1 MINDHLLKI
10 FKGILQEKNTFSI
23 MNPIVAVDVLMWIKL
38 ECDILKV
45 VDIVY
50 NKDDTESGSLR
61 FRCHKMCNFMLEKM
75 MQDVCLKG
83 CKKDL
88 AKFYELKTSCIQI
101 SNTTKEFKEQQLLN
115 NINALK

>member
-1 MINDHLLKI
+1 
-10 FKGILQEKNTFSI
+10 
-23 MNPIVAVDVLMWIKL
+23 MNRIVAVDVLMWIKL

-50 NKDDTESGSLR
+50 NKDDTELGSLR

>member
-1 MINDHLLKI
+1 MKI
-10 FKGILQEKNTFSI
+10 
-23 MNPIVAVDVLMWIKL
+23 
-38 ECDILKV
+38 

-61 FRCHKMCNFMLEKM
+61 FHCHKMCNFMLEKM

-83 CKKDL
+83 CKKIWRS
-88 AKFYELKTSCIQI
+88 FYELKTSCIQI

-115 NINALK
+115 NINELK

>member
-1 MINDHLLKI
+1 
-10 FKGILQEKNTFSI
+10 
-23 MNPIVAVDVLMWIKL
+23 
-38 ECDILKV
+38 
-45 VDIVY
+45 
-50 NKDDTESGSLR
+50 
-61 FRCHKMCNFMLEKM
+61 MLEKM

>member
-1 MINDHLLKI
+1 
-10 FKGILQEKNTFSI
+10 

-61 FRCHKMCNFMLEKM
+61 FRCHKMCNFMLKKM
-75 MQDVCLKG
+75 MQDVC
-83 CKKDL
+83 KKVHNIWRS
-88 AKFYELKTSCIQI
+88 FYELKTSCIQI
-101 SNTTKEFKEQQLLN
+101 SNTTKEFKEQHLLN